1 MISTLRI
8 RNFRCFVDHE
18 IDLQQN
24 LSVMVGTNN
33 AGKTTIA
40 EALRLISI
48 ITSRY
53 NTLGYHSP
61 PKWLDVPRR
70 FAGCRPSIEGLQ
82 IQSDTIFHRYGDPP
96 ARITATF
103 DTGAIIDAYVGPNAE
118 LHAVITS
125 SSGQLIRNKGQ
136 ALQLKLPL
144 VNILPQVTPLQRS
157 EQVLDRDYVRR
168 SQSSHL
174 APLHFRNQLWCS
186 KRRLFQDF
194 KEVVE
199 STWPGLQIREL
210 RFDANSRNLALE
222 VRDRDFVAEVGVM
235 GHGLQMW
242 MQTMWFLA
250 RSAGANTVIL
260 DEPDVYMHADLQ
272 RRLVRFLKG
281 QFPQTI
287 ITTHSTEIMSEV
299 DHTSI
304 VVVDRRRTRSQRVS
318 NLPGLQSLIDHM
330 GSVQNI
336 HLARLWS
343 ARRFLVVEG
352 NDLKL
357 LRLIQDVLFPDS
369 PTPFDTLPNMQLPG
383 WGAWTWAVG
392 SQMLLKNAADES
404 IKVMCILD
412 SDFHTPS
419 QIAQRRR
426 DGVNRGIWLH
436 IWSKKELENYLLV
449 PEAIAR
455 LIERTSGRRTPSPT
469 VSEVQNKLEAEAE
482 ELMEKVLDAYSQ
494 EFYSED
500 RTGGVRQA
508 NTKAR
513 ELIRLRQAD
522 GASPV
527 CLVSGKE
534 LFSRMSNWAQTEF
547 GVSISVTRVTRN
559 IRANELP
566 SELLDVVR
574 EIEEAGS
581 R

>member
-8 RNFRCFVDHE
+8 SNFRCFVNHE
-18 IDLQQN
+18 IDLQQS

-53 NTLGYHSP
+53 NTLSYHAP

-82 IQSDTIFHRYGDPP
+82 IQSDTLFHRYGEPP

-103 DTGAIIDAYVGPNAE
+103 DTGASIDIYVGPNAE
-118 LHAVITS
+118 LHAIITS
-125 SSGQLIRNKGQ
+125 TSGQLIRNKGQ

-186 KRRLFQDF
+186 KRRLFQNF

-199 STWPGLQIREL
+199 STWPGLQVRDL
-210 RFDANSRNLALE
+210 RLDTNSRNLALE

-318 NLPGLQSLIDHM
+318 NLPGLQALIDHM

-383 WGAWTWAVG
+383 WGAWNWAVG

-404 IKVMCILD
+404 IQVMCILD
-412 SDFHTPS
+412 SDFHTPN

-426 DGVNRGIWLH
+426 DGANRGIWLH

-455 LIERTSGRRTPSPT
+455 LIARTSGRRTAPPS
-469 VSEVQNKLEAEAE
+469 VSEVQNKLEVEAE

-494 EFYSED
+494 EFFSED

-522 GASPV
+522 GANPV

-547 GVSISVTRVTRN
+547 GVSISVTRVARN